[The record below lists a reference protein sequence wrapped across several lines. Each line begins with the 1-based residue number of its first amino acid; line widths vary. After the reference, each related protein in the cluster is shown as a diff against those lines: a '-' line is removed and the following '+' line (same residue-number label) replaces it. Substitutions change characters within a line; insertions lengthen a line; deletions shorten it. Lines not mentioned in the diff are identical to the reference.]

1 MVDFN
6 GDLEELQIP
15 LENIKKI
22 KFKEKRV
29 NIEKTRG
36 NLIGSFLQTIFDS
49 AAHPTTVEYH
59 KPEIVMEYF
68 STKNKNTD
76 FLKIRNRF
84 ITKDIFEK
92 LRKEIFDKSPSN

>member
-1 MVDFN
+1 MEKEQESFNFLKIEIDSRTLIGILERTFYYEVVDFN

-36 NLIGSFLQTIFDS
+36 NLIGSF
-49 AAHPTTVEYH
+49 
-59 KPEIVMEYF
+59 
-68 STKNKNTD
+68 
-76 FLKIRNRF
+76 
-84 ITKDIFEK
+84 
-92 LRKEIFDKSPSN
+92 